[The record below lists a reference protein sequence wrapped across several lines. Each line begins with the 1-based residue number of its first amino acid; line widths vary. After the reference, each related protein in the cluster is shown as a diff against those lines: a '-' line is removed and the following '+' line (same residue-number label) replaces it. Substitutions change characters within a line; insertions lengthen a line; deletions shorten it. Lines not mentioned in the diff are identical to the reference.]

1 VFLYHAE
8 TDLSQIGGLHG
19 LAEEDEDI
27 RVQLVPAE
35 RAIAM
40 LETRE
45 IRNALSIIALQWLK
59 IKRAV

>member
-1 VFLYHAE
+1 
-8 TDLSQIGGLHG
+8 
-19 LAEEDEDI
+19 
-27 RVQLVPAE
+27 VPAE